1 MVQTTVQTQ
10 APVLEYDLTV
20 GLSAM
25 EGRGFYYPTDTAVAP
40 NGRLYVPNRSVDG
53 ATRGIRVTVCDI
65 DSEYYGTFGYFGHD
79 PGEFIWASGITA
91 DGEGR
96 LFISDEYANR
106 VTVFDL
112 DGNYQSSWGT
122 TGSGEGQ
129 LDGPSGLAIGADG
142 SVYVSDTHNNRV
154 QKFTP
159 SGVFLAYF
167 GSHGTGD
174 GEFDMP
180 WGLTVAPTG
189 DVYVADWGNDRIQRF
204 TAGGEF
210 VASYGSS
217 GTGDGELR
225 RPSGVAVDELGL
237 MYIADWGNERV
248 QVLDPDG
255 QFVQKLRG
263 QATESKWAKIFLNV
277 NKEEGVAR
285 KRADL
290 EPEIDLFD
298 PDDPH
303 EESSH
308 IEKLFWA
315 PVSVKLD
322 DSGRLYV
329 TEGNRHRIQIYR
341 RVS

>member
-1 MVQTTVQTQ
+1 MTTAATKKQ

-79 PGEFIWASGITA
+79 PGEFVWASGITA

-142 SVYVSDTHNNRV
+142 SVYVADTHNHRV
-154 QKFTP
+154 QRFTP
-159 SGVFLAYF
+159 SGVFLACF
-167 GSHGTGD
+167 R
-174 GEFDMP
+174 
-180 WGLTVAPTG
+180 LAR
-189 DVYVADWGNDRIQRF
+189 DRRRRVRS
-204 TAGGEF
+204 ALGP
-210 VASYGSS
+210 
-217 GTGDGELR
+217 DR
-225 RPSGVAVDELGL
+225 RPHRRRLCSGLGQ
-237 MYIADWGNERV
+237 RP
-248 QVLDPDG
+248 DPE
-255 QFVQKLRG
+255 V
-263 QATESKWAKIFLNV
+263 
-277 NKEEGVAR
+277 
-285 KRADL
+285 
-290 EPEIDLFD
+290 
-298 PDDPH
+298 H
-303 EESSH
+303 
-308 IEKLFWA
+308 
-315 PVSVKLD
+315 
-322 DSGRLYV
+322 GR
-329 TEGNRHRIQIYR
+329 R
-341 RVS
+341 RVRSIIRLVRHV